1 MSSLDTLYYSKSY
14 SYQPS
19 LILKSFSLFFI
30 QCPSTLAEEK
40 QYNPFLR
47 SHSQD
52 LHRALGLQQNQDE
65 DWTSYRARVLEELR
79 RRKDIYKGR

>member
-1 MSSLDTLYYSKSY
+1 MDLFYNLQFSLLGELTLLNSS
-14 SYQPS
+14 
-19 LILKSFSLFFI
+19 SLFFI

-47 SHSQD
+47 SHSED
-52 LHRALGLQQNQDE
+52 LQGALGLQQKQDE

-79 RRKDIYKGR
+79 RRKDIYKER